1 MSILD
6 NEQKLI
12 REIKA
17 RLAVLILIDSKSL
30 VKEKY
35 QQDLNVDLIYITRL
49 LDLCKDLDTI
59 RLSEISQSSLNNV
72 ILHFVNQIYEK
83 TTALKNA
90 ANTDNMTVENLR
102 YICTDLYNLY
112 DGFATPI
119 SQLIMQQRVK
129 YSQLDEVQKKLM
141 LKTPILNKL

>member
-1 MSILD
+1 VSILD